1 MSNISFVN
9 IEESEFL
16 SNKLLF
22 KYLDLEHALELIK
35 TQKIWVANPT
45 IWTDPFESRFISAKY
60 NGENFSWKDKVF
72 CTCFTNASN
81 SEAFWK
87 AYSNNDICVKFS
99 IYRKIL
105 LEILDQYANANKD
118 VRVYIGKVEYMMTRN
133 IIRPLNQIPFDPKI
147 VPSKSGSF
155 YARLLLLKRKA
166 FQFDDEYRIM
176 IVKNRMHKTANG
188 IYIPFNMDPKDL
200 IERITM
206 DPKLS
211 FKKDTYKNAIKE
223 CLSNGQQIKVFQSN
237 LYKTNGKQVSLT
249 I

>member
-99 IYRKIL
+99 IYRYNIVL
-105 LEILDQYANANKD
+105 VFPYIDMDLP
-118 VRVYIGKVEYMMTRN
+118 RVYLCS
-133 IIRPLNQIPFDPKI
+133 P
-147 VPSKSGSF
+147 
-155 YARLLLLKRKA
+155 A
-166 FQFDDEYRIM
+166 
-176 IVKNRMHKTANG
+176 
-188 IYIPFNMDPKDL
+188 
-200 IERITM
+200 
-206 DPKLS
+206 
-211 FKKDTYKNAIKE
+211 
-223 CLSNGQQIKVFQSN
+223 
-237 LYKTNGKQVSLT
+237 
-249 I
+249 